1 MTITIADLRAMTGLS
16 TTAIS
21 DIALTE
27 CLLIATDYCAGYCT
41 AQGVGTGGTAY
52 DAALQYMTLV
62 NVWRTLDAMGIKPAN
77 LTSGSVSVQSDTQA
91 AIDQWMKLAENALQM
106 TVKTNASS
114 KRDMYMRHLRSGKGI

>member
-16 TTAIS
+16 VTAIS
-21 DIALTE
+21 DAALTE

-52 DAALQYMTLV
+52 DAAVHYMALV
-62 NVWRTLDAMGIKPAN
+62 NVWRNLDARGIKPQG
-77 LTSGSVSVQSDTQA
+77 LTSGSVTVSSDVAQS
-91 AIDQWMKLAENALQM
+91 IDQWTKLAENALQM

-114 KRDMYMRHLRSGKGI
+114 RRDLYMRHLRSGKGI